1 MTDPAPLNSS
11 SPATLKADAPNH
23 GPAWLGRAMLGMGL
37 IAAGALVYV
46 LFAAATNLGPQ
57 AGLSR
62 FATGSLMPLERLPDP
77 PEQPTASFF
86 GPDGLETTLQAHRG
100 KLVLVNLWA
109 TWCAPCVTEM
119 PTLAKLQQAFPNA
132 PFKVLAISVD
142 KADAGEAAKAK
153 LADLTGSTLTFYHDP
168 KMGVVYPM
176 KARGFPTT
184 VLYGPD
190 GKEIARLAGE
200 ADWNSEEARGLIAA
214 ALSGER

>member
-1 MTDPAPLNSS
+1 MS
-11 SPATLKADAPNH
+11 
-23 GPAWLGRAMLGMGL
+23 L

-46 LFAAATNLGPQ
+46 FFAAATNLGPQ
-57 AGLSR
+57 GGLSR
-62 FATGSLMPLERLPDP
+62 FATGSLAALERLPDP
-77 PEQPTASFF
+77 PEQPIATFR

-119 PTLAKLQQAFPNA
+119 PTLAKLQQSFPNA
-132 PFKVLAISVD
+132 PFTVLAISVD
-142 KADAGEAAKAK
+142 KEDAAASASARLDELSGGA
-153 LADLTGSTLTFYHDP
+153 LAFYHDP
-168 KMGVVYPM
+168 RMAVVYPM

-200 ADWNSEEARGLIAA
+200 ADWGGEEARGLIAA